1 MPGSK
6 NPLKITEALKM
17 KLGNIKYAKT
27 LRDGN
32 IMLICRDEKQR
43 EKALRLK
50 TLASNSVKCSK
61 WEERKTT
68 KGVIYGIPTEVSEDE
83 IKKSLTGAKVCKV
96 KRMQYTRDG
105 VRKDSLSVMIQ
116 FEEEVLP
123 TRVMVG
129 FMSYNVREYVA
140 PPLRCFKCQRY
151 GHVAAICKGRQRC
164 GKCAGEHQ
172 YGECG
177 ENVKLQCCNCGG
189 EHSSA
194 YGGCEV
200 RKRAIKVQNVKMT
213 EGISYADA
221 IKRVKSSEAP
231 KINESTSV
239 KTQNQKNQCRI
250 NKDSLVVDKIKFVT
264 FVAEVINCSAQTTS
278 RTERI
283 KIIIRAAE
291 KYLDIRETTVESVKE
306 ALVGGPQGSQ
316 ATNGVGT

>member
-1 MPGSK
+1 
-6 NPLKITEALKM
+6 
-17 KLGNIKYAKT
+17 
-27 LRDGN
+27 
-32 IMLICRDEKQR
+32 
-43 EKALRLK
+43 
-50 TLASNSVKCSK
+50 
-61 WEERKTT
+61 
-68 KGVIYGIPTEVSEDE
+68 
-83 IKKSLTGAKVCKV
+83 
-96 KRMQYTRDG
+96 
-105 VRKDSLSVMIQ
+105 
-116 FEEEVLP
+116 
-123 TRVMVG
+123 
-129 FMSYNVREYVA
+129 
-140 PPLRCFKCQRY
+140 
-151 GHVAAICKGRQRC
+151 
-164 GKCAGEHQ
+164 
-172 YGECG
+172 
-177 ENVKLQCCNCGG
+177 
-189 EHSSA
+189 
-194 YGGCEV
+194 
-200 RKRAIKVQNVKMT
+200 MT